1 MYGSTFI
8 GSYRC
13 VNIFSYI
20 VNIFIL
26 SLDNK
31 GSDKNNL
38 IMQKF
43 PLCKKKKKNI

>member
-26 SLDNK
+26 FLDNK
-31 GSDKNNL
+31 GSDTNNL
-38 IMQKF
+38 IM
-43 PLCKKKKKNI
+43 